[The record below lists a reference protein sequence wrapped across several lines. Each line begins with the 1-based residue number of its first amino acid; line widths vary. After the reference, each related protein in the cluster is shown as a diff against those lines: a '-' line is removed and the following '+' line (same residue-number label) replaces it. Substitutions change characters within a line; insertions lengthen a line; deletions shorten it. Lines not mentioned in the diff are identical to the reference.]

1 MFFIVFCVLVN
12 IKFKCINFSRL
23 YVRAVY
29 MRAKKASKVTDYL
42 YIFQIYCVRFLVLI
56 IFTNFVV

>member
-1 MFFIVFCVLVN
+1 MFFIVFCVLIN

-29 MRAKKASKVTDYL
+29 MRAKKQAKLQTICIYSKF
-42 YIFQIYCVRFLVLI
+42 IACVFL
-56 IFTNFVV
+56 F

>member
-1 MFFIVFCVLVN
+1 MY
-12 IKFKCINFSRL
+12 KFQPAI
-23 YVRAVY
+23 RARGVY
-29 MRAKKASKVTDYL
+29 ARKKASKVTDYL

>member
-29 MRAKKASKVTDYL
+29 MRAKKSKQSYRLFV
-42 YIFQIYCVRFLVLI
+42 YIPNLLRAFSCFD
-56 IFTNFVV
+56 NFY